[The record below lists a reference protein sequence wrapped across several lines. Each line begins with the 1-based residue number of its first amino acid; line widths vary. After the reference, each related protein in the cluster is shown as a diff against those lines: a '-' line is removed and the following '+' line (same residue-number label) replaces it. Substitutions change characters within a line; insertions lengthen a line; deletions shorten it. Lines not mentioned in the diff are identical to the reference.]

1 MKFEMGTR
9 GRRNKEKVI
18 HSESSIQKLLYYKE
32 PVITN
37 PKYVTIGL
45 FMFGWE
51 SDYMAISRSGYTY
64 EAEIKISHND
74 FLNEA
79 KNKKRK
85 LSVLRGEREGKRPN
99 YFYYVCPTGIISVEE
114 LPDYAGLIYINDNRF
129 TVVVNAPK
137 LHKEKDVFTD
147 EYLSKKFY
155 YGMWNYIN
163 RKWKTNR

>member
-1 MKFEMGTR
+1 MGTR
-9 GRRNKEKVI
+9 GSRNKEKVI

-85 LSVLRGEREGKRPN
+85 LSVLRGEREEKRPN

-163 RKWKTNR
+163 RKWKTNK